1 MADPKNPASPVQPGS
16 DIKPVS
22 IVDEMKRSYLDYAMS
37 VIVSRALPDVR
48 DGLKPGQR
56 RILFAMSDLGM
67 RHTGAFKKSARIV
80 GEVLGKYHPHGDS
93 AVYDAMA
100 RMAQEWSLRYML
112 VEGQG
117 NFGSVDGDGPAAMR
131 YTEARLSSLADEM
144 LADLEKNT
152 VDFGPNFDG
161 SLKEPLVMPAK
172 LPNLLLNGASGIA
185 VGMATNIPP
194 HNLSE
199 VADAITYLIDNPDA
213 AVEDLIKFV
222 PGPDFPTGGI
232 IVGRAGINEA
242 YSTGK
247 GRIILR
253 AKAYIEEARGG
264 RYNIVVTEMPYMTSK
279 EALKDRIAELVV
291 GGKLDG
297 VSNARNESDRNG
309 IRFVVELK
317 REAQPRKV
325 LNQLFKF
332 TQMQTTFG
340 VNMLALVDGNQPRVL
355 TLKHFMQQYI
365 DYRHEVITR
374 RTQFELDKAKARAHI
389 LEGLRVALANLDGVI
404 DTIRR
409 SQTSETARR
418 NLQTNFKLSE
428 LQAQAIL
435 DLRLARLAA
444 LERKKIDEEYAEVL
458 KTIKF
463 LDDLLASP
471 KKIYSVIKQDL
482 KELKEKYGDERR
494 TRITDEELGDFS
506 DDDLIPD
513 IKVLVT
519 ITNRG
524 YIKRLPNDTY
534 RRQHRGGK
542 GVTGMVTRDMDAVE
556 HLMLCNTLDSLL
568 FFTNRGRVF
577 QLKAHEVPDASR
589 TAKGLPLIN
598 LISIEQNEKITG
610 VIAVSDFNTAKYLV
624 LATRLGKIK
633 RTPLSEYSSVRSN
646 GIIALVLEEGDELT
660 GVLMTKGESDLILV
674 TKEGQSIRFAEEEL
688 RSMGRV
694 AVGVN
699 AIRLEAGDE
708 VCSVDVVRPNA
719 DLLVV
724 SEKGL
729 GKRTALEE
737 YRSQGRAGSGIRAM
751 KVTPKTGQICAALVV
766 DDNDDL
772 VVISTSGVVIR
783 MFTSG
788 INRFGRDAQGVQVM
802 NLKDG
807 DGVASITRMPAEEPG
822 KGGLTVNDDGSFSDV
837 AQLTMELGAAAR
849 AVARTPRLGSKTS
862 GPVDGSEGAV
872 SGVGIAP
879 GDDDDS
885 GGGNSRHNGSNGSN
899 GNGNSNYTGKV
910 KRRG

>member
-1 MADPKNPASPVQPGS
+1 MEIG
-16 DIKPVS
+16 
-22 IVDEMKRSYLDYAMS
+22 IVRPINIETEMKNSYLDYAMS